1 MITTIKPNTFY
12 RAKLALGGVT
22 SPGGYL
28 YVYLVGTAADI
39 VTFGIVPEPKTEL
52 LTGGTFAVSTAD
64 FLKLAGDEVT
74 Y

>member
-1 MITTIKPNTFY
+1 MIKTGTFY
-12 RAKLALGGVT
+12 KARDMRIENHKIQ
-22 SPGGYL
+22 GGYL